1 MIIGRDWV
9 LHEIGYNIL
18 SKGGI
23 PSLNSVPSST
33 ITRHLLCGQPPI
45 NLCSHWIRLGIALIA
60 PTMSQT
66 HFWNVSSW
74 MQHIDANIS
83 SGSYVL
89 ANNNTHNK
97 CCGPATSGM
106 LIAMSHNIKH
116 LSRLIPNNDWCHCLL
131 QPGPH
136 NYCNPL
142 SLHHTYEILLDSFSF
157 YLKQHPD
164 RNRTSVGDL
173 RNHHNA
179 NHPLEWLA
187 LWWCGWVH
195 LQAKLLGL
203 CLRMRKFFTYVWEKN
218 RAIMCTMPLVGLKTC
233 CAWNL
238 WVKINLKK
246 KSKFWQKRGWSVGP
260 FLQNCQLEESRL
272 KIHSSLS

>member
-142 SLHHTYEILLDSFSF
+142 SLHHTYEMSSI
-157 YLKQHPD
+157 
-164 RNRTSVGDL
+164 
-173 RNHHNA
+173 A
-179 NHPLEWLA
+179 NQTPSA
-187 LWWCGWVH
+187 I
-195 LQAKLLGL
+195 KLLSSHQWKWHALNFVYFLSTIIHAPSSWKWHALNFVYFLSTIIHAPSSVNVGGKEVD
-203 CLRMRKFFTYVWEKN
+203 CLVVLAWIQCWLWLVINKN
-218 RAIMCTMPLVGLKTC
+218 LEMQRCHIMLT
-233 CAWNL
+233 
-238 WVKINLKK
+238 
-246 KSKFWQKRGWSVGP
+246 S
-260 FLQNCQLEESRL
+260 SRTD
-272 KIHSSLS
+272 